1 MSLGRL
7 LLSVLALEV
16 AICLA
21 ANRSL
26 PAAEPTGE
34 GLVERP
40 ISSEERDHWSYR
52 PLMAVDVPAAGA
64 EGRGSHPVDRFLR
77 AAMDKVKVEPLPRV
91 GRAVFLRRVTFDL
104 TGLPP
109 EPEEIRE
116 FLDDDNPGAYEA
128 LVDRL
133 LASSAYG
140 ERWAQHWLDV
150 ARFAETDGFEHDLV
164 RPNAWRYR
172 DWVIDALNRDL
183 PFDEFA
189 RQQIAGDLLYP
200 GDPQAAVA
208 TGFLLC
214 GPDMPDL
221 NLQEERRHVV
231 LNEMTSTVGSVFLA
245 MQMGCAQC
253 HDHKYDPIR
262 QQDFYRLRAFFEP
275 ADIFRDHPVPT
286 AAELAARQTAEAAID
301 PAFKLADERR
311 RELEATGRDHFR
323 EKNPDVQPTIK
334 ELLAELSAEERV
346 EHTELVKRL
355 KSAPKLPAL
364 PLGRVLSEGKPC
376 AAHFYLRG
384 DFRQPG
390 PQVEPGVPR
399 VLLASSFL
407 AGDSDEAPRAKL
419 ARWLT
424 SPDNPLTARVIV
436 NRLWQWHFGS
446 AISTNP
452 SDFGVMGVEPSH
464 PELLDWL
471 ARQFIADG
479 WSLKKMHRLLVTSEA
494 YCAASTPRDRE
505 WTATQTEAGKR
516 AWQRSQAIDPT
527 NRLLWHRQPLR
538 LDGEAIRDAM
548 LAAGERLSP
557 RRGGPGVRPPLP
569 PEVTATL
576 LKDQWAVS
584 GDDEDHRRRG
594 IYLFVRRNLR
604 FPMFDVFDRP
614 DTNASCAVRHEST
627 TALQSLT
634 LLNSEFSLRAARHLA
649 GTVVRTHRGRAREQ
663 IEAAYLRVF
672 NRPATA
678 DEVRAGEEFL
688 DSQTKRVRA
697 QSRKLNEFIVPEGI
711 GSNDPAASAALV
723 DLCLVLFNA
732 NEFIY
737 LD

>member
-1 MSLGRL
+1 MSRRRILLG
-7 LLSVLALEV
+7 VMALAV
-16 AICLA
+16 AICLT
-21 ANRSL
+21 ANRPA
-26 PAAEPTGE
+26 PAAEPASE
-34 GLVERP
+34 GPVERP
-40 ISSEERDHWSYR
+40 ISTEEHDHWSYR

-64 EGRGSHPVDRFLR
+64 EGHGSHPVDCFLR
-77 AAMDKVKVEPLPRV
+77 AAMDKKGIEPLPRA
-91 GRAVFLRRVTFDL
+91 GRAVLLRRVTFDL

-109 EPEEIRE
+109 QPEENRD
-116 FLDDDNPGAYEA
+116 FLDDAKPGAYEA

-133 LASSAYG
+133 LTSSAYG

-231 LNEMTSTVGSVFLA
+231 LNEMTATVGSVFLA

-262 QQDFYRLRAFFEP
+262 QHDFYRLRAFFEP
-275 ADIFRDHPVPT
+275 ADIFRDHPVPS
-286 AAELAARQTAEAAID
+286 AAELAARQTAEAAVD
-301 PAFKLADERR
+301 PAFKLAEERR
-311 RELEATGRDHFR
+311 RQLEATGRNQFR
-323 EKNPDVQPTIK
+323 DKNPDVQPTIK
-334 ELLAELSAEERV
+334 ELLAELSAEERA
-346 EHTELVKRL
+346 EHAELVKRL

-364 PLGRVLSEGKPC
+364 PLGRVLSEGKQR
-376 AAHFYLRG
+376 AAYLYLRG
-384 DFRQPG
+384 DFRQLGPG
-390 PQVEPGVPR
+390 VEAGVPR
-399 VLLASSFL
+399 VLLTSSTL
-407 AGDSDEAPRAKL
+407 TSDSDEPPRARL

-436 NRLWQWHFGS
+436 NRLWQWHFG
-446 AISTNP
+446 AALSTNP
-452 SDFGVMGVEPSH
+452 SDFGVMGAEPSH

-471 ARQFIADG
+471 ARRFMADG

-494 YCAASTPRDRE
+494 YCAVSTPRDRE

-516 AWQRSQAIDPT
+516 ASQRSQAIDPT
-527 NRLLWHRQPLR
+527 NALLWHRQPLR

-548 LAAGERLSP
+548 LAVGDQLSP
-557 RRGGPGVRPPLP
+557 RRGGPGIRPPLP

-576 LKDQWAVS
+576 LKDQWSVS
-584 GDDEDHRRRG
+584 GDEEDHRRRG

-634 LLNSEFSLRAARHLA
+634 LLNSEFSLRSARQLA
-649 GTVVRTHRGRAREQ
+649 GAVVRSHPDHPREQ
-663 IEAAYLRVF
+663 IEAAYLRAF
-672 NRPATA
+672 GRPATA

-688 DSQTKRVRA
+688 DSQAKRVRA
-697 QSRKLNEFIVPEGI
+697 QSREGNELALPEGVA
-711 GSNDPAASAALV
+711 SDDPTALAALV
-723 DLCLVLFNA
+723 DLCLTLFNA